1 MAAPLLAAGPL
12 IRVLLIL
19 GLVVFVIM
27 FADFGGLADQL
38 FTTAENLLTDL
49 ISPF

>member
-1 MAAPLLAAGPL
+1 MAAPLLAAPL

-19 GLVVFVIM
+19 GLVAVVIM
-27 FADFGGLADQL
+27 FADFGGLVDQII
-38 FTTAENLLTDL
+38 TSGQNLLTDL